1 MKRAITNF
9 WDLNLKAAIDWTK
22 ILPEEAEA
30 QALFE
35 NHSFT
40 LSVNRKIQDF
50 WRGSQFENLGDILS
64 QQRTLLSKVGISHKL
79 SVIDPAL
86 SKAALI
92 YRSNQLFN
100 LIKKIPQ
107 EVTDA
112 VTKDISPIVS
122 GELICWQPYDADP
135 TSDDSGWR
143 YGRTLEINNELAIQE
158 LYVDTSGV
166 PTPVGT
172 PHTRANDSFPTDWS
186 DTHRLA
192 IWGNPKSSKTTFI
205 RGRMDSNIVPN
216 ELWLF
221 LDESTSIRLS
231 DFSIS
236 RITKSKQLRKTGR
249 PTCESKWKSILG
261 SFDFDKVWGS
271 IGTFLTSPQKEK
283 H

>member
-9 WDLNLKAAIDWTK
+9 WDLKLKAAIDWTK

-64 QQRTLLSKVGISHKL
+64 QQRTLLSKVEISHKL

-143 YGRTLEINNELAIQE
+143 YGRTLDL
-158 LYVDTSGV
+158 V
-166 PTPVGT
+166 PVNRT
-172 PHTRANDSFPTDWS
+172 
-186 DTHRLA
+186 
-192 IWGNPKSSKTTFI
+192 I
-205 RGRMDSNIVPN
+205 
-216 ELWLF
+216 
-221 LDESTSIRLS
+221 
-231 DFSIS
+231 
-236 RITKSKQLRKTGR
+236 
-249 PTCESKWKSILG
+249 
-261 SFDFDKVWGS
+261 
-271 IGTFLTSPQKEK
+271 
-283 H
+283 